1 VSSRASSQ
9 ELDALDRWLIRAPTL
24 FPSDPWVLSHG
35 DLWYENVLV
44 SGSFRLVGILD
55 WGSASVAHP
64 ARDFAA
70 LRYNGETYLKAA
82 CGAYADSTRA
92 DATKLYVQSSAFLML
107 RELTG
112 LRWATEH
119 CPEEVPDALAT
130 VITLLM
136 AHS

>member
-70 LRYNGETYLKAA
+70 LRYNGETYL
-82 CGAYADSTRA
+82 A